1 MVSKEGKEGDVRN
14 DDVVTAMIGKCKKRY
29 QIPEVGNRTGPGEMV
44 LGVRAREGGPA
55 ACVCWS
61 LLSIGN
67 LSLSKPRGRGTK
79 QEKESRTVS
88 V

>member
-1 MVSKEGKEGDVRN
+1 
-14 DDVVTAMIGKCKKRY
+14 
-29 QIPEVGNRTGPGEMV
+29 MV

-79 QEKESRTVS
+79 QEKDLRPLVFEVLLEMFRPEVS
-88 V
+88 KNQGRRIKKRSEGKRRDHSFK